1 MGQYGES
8 AESYRRCVQRQASTG
23 VTALLGTLN
32 HGPVSPSQPGSQPWT
47 GGSYPEMRLP
57 NQRYACAAT
66 LWPHWALFQEEPG
79 LGVEVSLCHCSW
91 QPAQVVSTL
100 RSGTSLP
107 QCQSP
112 PRGDEAARVGISKP
126 GSMHGSASGMHFWQR
141 AWVAWVGGWCMRS
154 KLDGTWWPQQRW
166 GWRLRRKRAREKVV
180 QMA

>member
-1 MGQYGES
+1 MCPETGKHWCHRLAGHTEPW
-8 AESYRRCVQRQASTG
+8 ASQSKP
-23 VTALLGTLN
+23 ARKPTLDGWILSRN
-32 HGPVSPSQPGSQPWT
+32 ET
-47 GGSYPEMRLP
+47 FP

-112 PRGDEAARVGISKP
+112 PRGDEAAHVGISKP
-126 GSMHGSASGMHFWQR
+126 GSMHGSASGMHFRQR